1 MAIVSFWSSR
11 KQETNQSISA
21 ISSALQMGID
31 RNLKILLIDTAF
43 ADDTYDKCF
52 NQEESSDFVKNL
64 NRGKLDISSGVE
76 GLILAVTSNKSS
88 PEIIQNYTQPILKGR
103 LDLLAG
109 MATKNKDQY
118 RAGYVNYPDIVEMA
132 DKYYDLVIVDL
143 AKGYGDKVVTKIL
156 AMSDIIVVTFDQD
169 KELIYDFEK
178 LWGKDP
184 LFSPKERVVPL
195 LTKEDR
201 FSIYNNNNVARRIK
215 MSPGMPSIIYNT
227 QLMEAVQIG
236 EAARFFINLN
246 IASDTSRNKLFLDVV
261 ADLNMLLI
269 DRIQQQ
275 KYKGSFNK
283 NSVDETIRDHIK
295 YMNKERQEVKE
306 EQEKIEAEIEKQMGD
321 GNTLQNINENIEKN
335 IQENNVN
342 PNVNNLNNLENLNQN
357 NNISENSNAD
367 FSQNVDKNT
376 NLNTQ
381 NQNEDNT
388 QSLNQNLEQK
398 NGQNFGKN
406 VEQNLDQNLDQ
417 NQNNVQNPN
426 SNLDLSLNP
435 NEEEDKKEE
444 KGILGFFKNIFGNK
458 DKEKENQDQ
467 NQNVLN
473 EPNLNKN
480 INENQINNE
489 NQNNL
494 NLGEQNKEENIAENN
509 NQDENKIE
517 NIENN
522 ANNENQKNII
532 NNLDEM
538 SIEAARNI
546 KNQLNQQNNQ
556 NNESNSNINNI
567 EEDHVG
573 EALSEAEK
581 IMLENQKL
589 LKKLEEEAKLN
600 EEKGKTTSL
609 DFSGIKPLKQEGI
622 NKTDLYNI
630 DDSGKIDYDEENN
643 LLDQNLNEVEEKIER
658 DKPKKAIDF
667 SKIKPLSAEKDEI
680 EMKKH
685 QEIQEKIKSKLLQ
698 EENTYHGV
706 MTQAQRAEMMKKQTN
721 AEKENANLEPNLN
734 SENVISENVQ
744 KPIEEN
750 KEVKSEVKP
759 EIKEE
764 QINSNVNANINKNK
778 NNDEQINQNARQNVN
793 QEQAQIQNNVQVQEI
808 NEKVNEA
815 KTQEEI
821 TENKT
826 QESETNDKPMFNP
839 ILGMGL
845 NDENN
850 NLNAEE
856 NNSENNKNEKYKS
869 EKNKIETNE
878 AENKKADS
886 IDDLL

>member
-52 NQEESSDFVKNL
+52 NQEENNEFVKNL

-132 DKYYDLVIVDL
+132 NKYYDLVIVDL

-184 LFSPKERVVPL
+184 LFSPKERVIPL

-275 KYKGSFNK
+275 KYKGAFNK

-295 YMNKERQEVKE
+295 YMNKERQIKKE
-306 EQEKIEAEIEKQMGD
+306 EIEKVEEEIQNQMQ
-321 GNTLQNINENIEKN
+321 NASALQDTNQNLNNNVNNGESNNLISNNIINNENNNINNN
-335 IQENNVN
+335 VNMDLNSNSNLNQENNYEHN
-342 PNVNNLNNLENLNQN
+342 QENNINNEQVQGLNQEQN
-357 NNISENSNAD
+357 KIDEMQQNQ
-367 FSQNVDKNT
+367 SQ
-376 NLNTQ
+376 TQ
-381 NQNEDNT
+381 NT
-388 QSLNQNLEQK
+388 
-398 NGQNFGKN
+398 
-406 VEQNLDQNLDQ
+406 DQ
-417 NQNNVQNPN
+417 
-426 SNLDLSLNP
+426 NLDLSLNP
-435 NEEEDKKEE
+435 NEEEISKEE
-444 KGILGFFKNIFGNK
+444 KGFLGFFKNIFGNK
-458 DKEKENQDQ
+458 NKENNSDA
-467 NQNVLN
+467 NQNNLTDK
-473 EPNLNKN
+473 NLNKN
-480 INENQINNE
+480 INQNEQKENAENNLNIQDQNTNQNE
-489 NQNNL
+489 NQN
-494 NLGEQNKEENIAENN
+494 AENN
-509 NQDENKIE
+509 LKQE
-517 NIENN
+517 
-522 ANNENQKNII
+522 NII

-538 SIEAARNI
+538 SIEGARNI
-546 KNQLNQQNNQ
+546 TNQLNQQNN
-556 NNESNSNINNI
+556 SNINDL
-567 EEDHVG
+567 EDNQVG

-581 IMLENQKL
+581 IMLENKKL
-589 LKKLEEEAKLN
+589 LKKLEEESKLN
-600 EEKGKTTSL
+600 EEKNKVTSL

-630 DDSGKIDYDEENN
+630 DDDGKINYEEENA
-643 LLDQNLNEVEEKIER
+643 LLDKNLNEVEEKIER

-685 QEIQEKIKSKLLQ
+685 QEIQEKIKSKLIQ
-698 EENTYHGV
+698 EENSQHGV
-706 MTQAQRAEMMKKQTN
+706 MTQTQRAEMLEKQMN
-721 AEKENANLEPNLN
+721 VENLN
-734 SENVISENVQ
+734 ENINSGNTQNENEQNVENQFKQENQEEIKNTENVQ
-744 KPIEEN
+744 EN
-750 KEVKSEVKP
+750 NNQNQ

-764 QINSNVNANINKNK
+764 TKK
-778 NNDEQINQNARQNVN
+778 ET
-793 QEQAQIQNNVQVQEI
+793 EEETE
-808 NEKVNEA
+808 EK
-815 KTQEEI
+815 EEI
-821 TENKT
+821 TENK
-826 QESETNDKPMFNP
+826 QDDEQMFNP
-839 ILGMGL
+839 ILGIGL
-845 NDENN
+845 NDVNSNEQENHEENKTENN
-850 NLNAEE
+850 TE
-856 NNSENNKNEKYKS
+856 NNIAKNNENKNNNTENNKT
-869 EKNKIETNE
+869 EKNNE
-878 AENKKADS
+878 DS

>member
-11 KQETNQSISA
+11 KKETNQSISA

-52 NQEESSDFVKNL
+52 NQEENNEFVKNL

-132 DKYYDLVIVDL
+132 NKYYDLVIVDL

-184 LFSPKERVVPL
+184 LFSPKERVIPL

-275 KYKGSFNK
+275 KYKGAFNK

-295 YMNKERQEVKE
+295 YMNKERQIKKE
-306 EQEKIEAEIEKQMGD
+306 EIEKVEEEIQNQMQNASALQD
-321 GNTLQNINENIEKN
+321 TNQNLNNNVNKDETNNIINNETNNTNIDLNSNSYANADINANINTNTN
-335 IQENNVN
+335 NLNLNQENNQE
-342 PNVNNLNNLENLNQN
+342 NNIKNEEVQGLNQEQN
-357 NNISENSNAD
+357 KIDEMQQNQ
-367 FSQNVDKNT
+367 SQ
-376 NLNTQ
+376 TQ
-381 NQNEDNT
+381 NM
-388 QSLNQNLEQK
+388 
-398 NGQNFGKN
+398 
-406 VEQNLDQNLDQ
+406 DQNLDQ
-417 NQNNVQNPN
+417 
-426 SNLDLSLNP
+426 NLDLSLNP
-435 NEEEDKKEE
+435 NEKENAKEE
-444 KGILGFFKNIFGNK
+444 KGFLGFFKNIFGNK
-458 DKEKENQDQ
+458 NKENNSEL
-467 NQNVLN
+467 NQNNLTDQ
-473 EPNLNKN
+473 NLNKN
-480 INENQINNE
+480 INENQDQNTNRNQNE
-489 NQNNL
+489 NQN
-494 NLGEQNKEENIAENN
+494 QNAENN
-509 NQDENKIE
+509 LKQE
-517 NIENN
+517 
-522 ANNENQKNII
+522 NII

-538 SIEAARNI
+538 SIEGARNI
-546 KNQLNQQNNQ
+546 TNQLNQQNN
-556 NNESNSNINNI
+556 SNINDL
-567 EEDHVG
+567 EDNQVG

-581 IMLENQKL
+581 IMLENKKM
-589 LKKLEEEAKLN
+589 LKKLEEESKLN
-600 EEKGKTTSL
+600 EEKNKVTSL

-630 DDSGKIDYDEENN
+630 DDDGKINYEEENA
-643 LLDQNLNEVEEKIER
+643 LLDKNLNEVEEKIER

-685 QEIQEKIKSKLLQ
+685 QEIQEKIKSKLIQ
-698 EENTYHGV
+698 EENAQHGV
-706 MTQAQRAEMMKKQTN
+706 MTQTQRAEMLEKQMN
-721 AEKENANLEPNLN
+721 AENLN
-734 SENVISENVQ
+734 ENIVTENTQNENEQNVENQFKQENQEEIKNTENVQ
-744 KPIEEN
+744 ENNNQNQEIKEEN
-750 KEVKSEVKP
+750 KEET
-759 EIKEE
+759 KEE
-764 QINSNVNANINKNK
+764 TEDK
-778 NNDEQINQNARQNVN
+778 
-793 QEQAQIQNNVQVQEI
+793 
-808 NEKVNEA
+808 
-815 KTQEEI
+815 EEI
-821 TENKT
+821 TENKKDD
-826 QESETNDKPMFNP
+826 EPMFNP
-839 ILGMGL
+839 ILGIGL
-845 NDENN
+845 NDEDSNEEENHEENKTENNIAKNNENN
-850 NLNAEE
+850 N
-856 NNSENNKNEKYKS
+856 NNTENNKTKKNNE
-869 EKNKIETNE
+869 
-878 AENKKADS
+878 DS